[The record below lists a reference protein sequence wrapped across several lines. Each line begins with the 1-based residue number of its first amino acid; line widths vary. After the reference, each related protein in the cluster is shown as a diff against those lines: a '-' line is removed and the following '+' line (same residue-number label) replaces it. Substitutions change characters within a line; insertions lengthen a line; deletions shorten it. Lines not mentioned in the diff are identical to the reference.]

1 MAESA
6 VRNRFTGRPQ
16 PRRGALE
23 DLEAPGAADIIARG
37 FLTRAERRA
46 CARMSLVAAGV
57 LCGGYF
63 LYQGLSRVRRLGGG
77 VTADAAPA
85 PAI

>member
-1 MAESA
+1 MAESV

-16 PRRGALE
+16 PRHGVLE
-23 DLEAPGAADIIARG
+23 DLETPGAADVIARG
-37 FLTRAERRA
+37 FLTPDERRV

-63 LYQGLSRVRRLGGG
+63 LYQGLSRVRRWG
-77 VTADAAPA
+77 VGVPATGTPA
-85 PAI
+85 PA